1 MKQIISKLQLYHI
14 LLASLAF
21 RIILFF
27 FYADVTLVDE
37 WANLVNNFESTG
49 VIGFRVALD
58 EFNAVPKSAIT
69 GERVLPSVFMPP
81 LYFFFIYLIK
91 IIFEDFLNYII
102 LIIFAQILL
111 SIVSILFFYKIIAYF
126 ENKNFSLLM
135 TTFFGLFP
143 IYVYSS
149 VQISSISLQIFLLIF
164 FLYFLQK
171 LMQNF
176 NFYYLIF
183 FSIVSGLMILI
194 RAEFLFFYPLTIFY
208 LFIFFKPNLKAIVIS
223 LIITI
228 LTISP
233 YLARNLQTFDKI
245 IITKSLGYNLL
256 KGNNPTFKVE
266 GNAKFV
272 ADNYDKD
279 IKIRTVNNYEIKL
292 DDFYKSKAIEFIKN
306 NPIEYFLFYLKKN
319 LAFIFFD
326 AKSSYPHYFNFFH
339 IFPKIILSV
348 FTLIG
353 AYLLFKKKGFKQFL
367 ILYYFSNI
375 LLFSLFFILPRYSV
389 ILLPVQ
395 LIISVEAIKFLRRK
409 FIN

>member
-1 MKQIISKLQLYHI
+1 M
-14 LLASLAF
+14 
-21 RIILFF
+21 
-27 FYADVTLVDE
+27 
-37 WANLVNNFESTG
+37 
-49 VIGFRVALD
+49 
-58 EFNAVPKSAIT
+58 
-69 GERVLPSVFMPP
+69 
-81 LYFFFIYLIK
+81 
-91 IIFEDFLNYII
+91 
-102 LIIFAQILL
+102 
-111 SIVSILFFYKIIAYF
+111 
-126 ENKNFSLLM
+126 
-135 TTFFGLFP
+135 
-143 IYVYSS
+143 
-149 VQISSISLQIFLLIF
+149 
-164 FLYFLQK
+164 
-171 LMQNF
+171 
-176 NFYYLIF
+176 
-183 FSIVSGLMILI
+183 
-194 RAEFLFFYPLTIFY
+194 
-208 LFIFFKPNLKAIVIS
+208 
-223 LIITI
+223 
-228 LTISP
+228 TISP
-233 YLARNLQTFDKI
+233 YLTRNLQTFDKI

-292 DDFYKSKAIEFIKN
+292 DDFYKSKAIEFIKDD
-306 NPIEYFLFYLKKN
+306 PIEYFLFYLKKN